1 MKGLNWK
8 GKGAWDIVTANPP
21 YISLAGFARET
32 EGSVRRWEPRLAL
45 VPELRGKG
53 GGDGNKGDTF
63 YPALISLAR
72 YVGAKVLLMEVGGTA
87 QARRVVEMVLA
98 TGDGAKAWEGVEVW
112 CDGLGDRGFAVEDST
127 MEREGGDAD
136 GNDGDGNG
144 KKLSVRKMGTGHGR
158 AVVCF
163 RSEGAKWFGG
173 GERGV

>member
-8 GKGAWDIVTANPP
+8 GKGEWDIVTANPP
-21 YISLAGFARET
+21 YISPAGYARET

-63 YPALISLAR
+63 YPALISFAR
-72 YVGAKVLLMEVGGTA
+72 YVGAKVLLMEVGGTE
-87 QARRVVEMVLA
+87 QARRVVETVLA
-98 TGDGAKAWEGVEVW
+98 TGDGERAWEGVEVW
-112 CDGLGDRGFAVEDST
+112 CDGLGDSGFTVEDST
-127 MEREGGDAD
+127 MDREGEDAD
-136 GNDGDGNG
+136 GNDGDVNG

-163 RSEGAKWFGG
+163 RGEGAKWFGA